1 LRGLPQRVARR
12 YIRRIKASVERQ
24 RAIDAEKRE
33 RERERK
39 REKAANSAK

>member
-1 LRGLPQRVARR
+1 MARR

-33 RERERK
+33 RESQGEG
-39 REKAANSAK
+39 EGEGEGEEEGCID